1 MKRLIWLLTITLFAT
16 TALPQRTLPQRTAGQ
31 QAPPDLQIIS
41 YSFDPGY
48 CNTRITNIGFNF
60 PRIRNTDLE
69 GNLLRYDATIIV
81 KNNGSR
87 KVKAFTLGIVFVD
100 LETQNEV
107 EHRKVYLRKSLA
119 PMAQK
124 TLARGVLRSN
134 RPGTITVKA
143 VIDRVEYDD
152 GSVWS
157 RP

>member
-16 TALPQRTLPQRTAGQ
+16 TALAQSTAEQ
-31 QAPPDLQIIS
+31 KAPPDLQIIS
-41 YSFDPGY
+41 YSFDPGFY
-48 CNTRITNIGFNF
+48 NTRITNIGFNF
-60 PRIRNTDLE
+60 PRIRNTDIE
-69 GNLLRYDATIIV
+69 GNLLRYDATIVV

-124 TLARGVLRSN
+124 TLSRGVLRCN

-152 GSVWS
+152 GSVW
-157 RP
+157 PHP

>member
-16 TALPQRTLPQRTAGQ
+16 TALPQRTAGQ

-41 YSFDPGY
+41 YSFDPGF

-60 PRIRNTDLE
+60 PRIGNTDLE

-107 EHRKVYLRKSLA
+107 EHRKVYVRKSLA

-124 TLARGVLRSN
+124 TLSRGVLRSN

-152 GSVWS
+152 GSVW
-157 RP
+157 PHP